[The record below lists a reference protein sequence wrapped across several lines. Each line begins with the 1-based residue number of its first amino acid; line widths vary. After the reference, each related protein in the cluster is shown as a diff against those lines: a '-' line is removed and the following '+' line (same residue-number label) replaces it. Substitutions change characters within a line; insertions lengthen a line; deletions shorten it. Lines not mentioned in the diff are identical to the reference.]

1 MIFRIPAGRHRAR
14 PLRFGLW
21 RNRQIFTWQVTFMPS
36 CIYNLNG
43 PDQDDTNKL
52 CGIGYLPGGHH
63 KDSARFGWRYADKKG
78 MIELS
83 AYCYVDG
90 NRVIN
95 HICFCEIGKTYRIQL
110 RALYRNYVFEC
121 DEISNKYLK
130 PTGGIVVK
138 PNHTKKLQY
147 RLGVFFGGNQVA
159 PHEIKIE
166 LKKL

>member
-14 PLRFGLW
+14 PLRFGIW
-21 RNRQIFTWQVTFMPS
+21 WNKKSFTWNVQFTDS
-36 CIYNLNG
+36 CRYDLKSN
-43 PDQDDTNKL
+43 DQYDMNKL
-52 CGIGYLPGGHH
+52 CGVGFIPGFHH
-63 KDSARFGWRYADKKG
+63 KDSARFGWRYSDKKG

-138 PNHTKKLQY
+138 PNHMKKLQY
-147 RLGVFFGGNQVA
+147 RLGIYFGGSSPC
-159 PHEIKIE
+159 PHEIKID